1 MGRGRFA
8 DRHGPE
14 TLDRER
20 IDVTALLD
28 VFLRGIA
35 LSGQAVAIGGVFFVL
50 VVLRPLKLEAAPVAL
65 LLARSLKLIVAGT
78 VVVAAAQGLSMG
90 IRLMALAEH
99 GGWPI
104 GDAGTTTY
112 FRASIILLLG
122 GGGLAAGCRAMRR
135 GRAGARWWLLQLGC
149 ALVLA
154 ASSAW
159 MSHAA
164 ARLGARAFLLGLDT
178 LHQLAAAVWIGG
190 LAHLLA
196 AVLRPAAAPW
206 RMIALRRFSAMAV
219 IAVASLLAA
228 GVGLSLSYIDG
239 LQALLGTAYGLMV
252 LAKAV
257 IFASVLILGAMN
269 FLAVRRVPDA
279 SPVSLARIRR
289 FTEVELGLGVTVLLV
304 AASLSSLPP
313 AVDLVAE
320 RATLAEIGA
329 RLAPSWPTFA
339 SPAFDE
345 LPVRDRDSARP
356 DEDRAWSEYNHHV
369 AGLFVLAMGLLAT
382 VHGLGRARWARHW
395 PLVFLGLAG
404 FLFLRNDPE
413 AWPLGRYGF
422 WESLT
427 DPTVLQHRLVV
438 PVIVAFGIFE
448 WMVRTGRFRAPRPA
462 LVFPILCAVS
472 AGLLLT
478 HAHSLDN
485 LKEQLLIEL
494 THVPLGILGLFVGWG
509 RWLELRLP
517 PPHDRVP
524 GRLWPVGFTL
534 VGVLL
539 LLYREG

>member
-1 MGRGRFA
+1 M
-8 DRHGPE
+8 
-14 TLDRER
+14 
-20 IDVTALLD
+20 TALLD

-35 LSGQAVAIGGVFFVL
+35 LSGQTLAIGGVFFIL
-50 VVLRPLKLEAAPVAL
+50 VVVRPLKLEAAVVTP

-78 VVVAAAQGLSMG
+78 VLVAAAQGVSMG
-90 IRLMALAEH
+90 IRLLALAEQ
-99 GGWPI
+99 GAWSVS
-104 GDAGTTTY
+104 DAGATTY
-112 FRASIILLLG
+112 FRASIILLLAG
-122 GGGLAAGCRAMRR
+122 LGLAVGCRAMRR
-135 GRAGARWWLLQLGC
+135 GHTERRWWLLQLGC

-164 ARLGARAFLLGLDT
+164 ARVGARAFLLGLDT

-196 AVLRPAAAPW
+196 AVFRSDAVPW
-206 RMIALRRFSAMAV
+206 RMAALRRFSAMAV
-219 IAVASLLAA
+219 VAVASLLAA
-228 GVGLSLSYIDG
+228 GGGLSLSYIDG

-257 IFASVLILGAMN
+257 ILAGALILGAMS
-269 FLAVRRVPDA
+269 FRVVRRAPDA
-279 SPVSLARIRR
+279 TPVSLARIRR
-289 FTEVELGLGVTVLLV
+289 FAEVELGLGVTLLLV
-304 AASLSSLPP
+304 AASLNSLPP

-329 RLAPSWPTFA
+329 RLAPRWPTFA

-369 AGLFVLAMGLLAT
+369 AGLFVVAMGLLAT

-395 PLVFLGLAG
+395 PVVFLGLAG

-427 DPTVLQHRLVV
+427 DPTVLQHRLMV

-448 WMVRTGRFRAPRPA
+448 WMVRTGRFRSPRPA
-462 LVFPILCAVS
+462 LVFPILCVVS

-485 LKEQLLIEL
+485 LKEQLLIEW

-517 PPHDRVP
+517 PPHDRGP
-524 GRLWPVGFTL
+524 GRLWPLGLTL

-539 LLYREG
+539 LLYREE